1 MAFKISKEVK
11 IGVVVTLS
19 IAVFIYG
26 LNILK
31 GRNLFSRTYTIF
43 AVYHNIDGL
52 AVTNPVV
59 LNGFKIG
66 QVKDINLKPDH
77 SGLLIVEMVITEHDL
92 RLPQGTRAKII
103 SQDLLGT
110 KAVSLLSGDSL
121 NERARISGK
130 YLADKDTIKGDV
142 EEGIK
147 EGVTRTL
154 APLQVKAKE
163 LLSSID
169 SVMLIVEVIL
179 NKDARTNLSKSFEHI
194 RTAITS
200 LEKTALRLDTL
211 VISEKY
217 RMHSIFVNIDHI
229 SSVLSENSDKLGNI
243 LRNLNSV
250 TDSLAK
256 ANIKSAVNN
265 ANSALAHASSV
276 LDKINR
282 GEGSLGLLV
291 NDKGLYTHL
300 DSASANLDRL
310 FIDLEAHPS
319 RYVHFSVFGK
329 KDKVKKTKK
338 SPANPAKQ

>member
-1 MAFKISKEVK
+1 VAFKISKEVRTG
-11 IGVVVTLS
+11 IVVTLS
-19 IAVFIYG
+19 IAIFIYG

-31 GRNLFSRTYTIF
+31 GRNLFSRSYTIY
-43 AVYHNIDGL
+43 AVYHSIEGL
-52 AVTNPVV
+52 SVTNPVV
-59 LNGFKIG
+59 VNGFKVG

-77 SGLLIVEMVITEHDL
+77 SGAIIVEMVITEKDL
-92 RLPQGTRAKII
+92 QIPKGSRAKII

-110 KAVSLLSGDSL
+110 KAVSLMSNDSL
-121 NERARISGK
+121 SVRAKIAGK
-130 YLADKDTIKGDV
+130 YLADKDTLFGDV

-154 APLQVKAKE
+154 APLQIKAKE

-194 RTAITS
+194 KIAISS

-211 VISEKY
+211 VVSEKF
-217 RMHSIFVNIDHI
+217 RLHSIFVNIDHI
-229 SSVLSENSDKLGNI
+229 TAVLSENSDKLGNI
-243 LRNLNSV
+243 LKNLNSV

-282 GEGSLGLLV
+282 GEGSMGLLV
-291 NDKGLYTHL
+291 NDKRLYNHL
-300 DSASANLDRL
+300 DSASADLDRL
-310 FIDLEAHPS
+310 FIDLQAHPA
-319 RYVHFSVFGK
+319 RYVHISMFGK
-329 KDKVKKTKK
+329 KEKTKKVKKTTAAPDK
-338 SPANPAKQ
+338 